1 MQLSLPRFFDRNS
14 NTDTRPYR
22 LGICLSGGGAR
33 GFAHI
38 GALKAITEVGLQ
50 PDIIAGVSAGAMAA
64 TLFSAGVPLDE
75 VVPLFAEKNSPI
87 SHLWQSATA
96 GDCSNSTVCVNFW

>member
-50 PDIIAGVSAGAMAA
+50 PDIIAGGCHTFLSRCAA
-64 TLFSAGVPLDE
+64 RRSRTLVR
-75 VVPLFAEKNSPI
+75 
-87 SHLWQSATA
+87 
-96 GDCSNSTVCVNFW
+96 